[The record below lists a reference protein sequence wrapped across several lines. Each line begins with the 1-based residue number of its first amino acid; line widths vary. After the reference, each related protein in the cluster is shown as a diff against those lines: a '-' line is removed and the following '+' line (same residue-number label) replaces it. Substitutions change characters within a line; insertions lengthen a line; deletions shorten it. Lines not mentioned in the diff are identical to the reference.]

1 MKAARAAPLITAA
14 AVALGVAALGGLVTD
29 TGEWYQS
36 LAKPTWNPP
45 DWLFGPA
52 WTLIYGLTALSAAI
66 AWSRTGDA
74 NTRAWLIA
82 LFAINGALNIL
93 WSALFFRFR
102 RPDLALLE
110 VSVLWLSI
118 LALIIYTSRVAR
130 SAAWLLVPYLAWVT
144 FAAILNRAVVRLNG

>member
-1 MKAARAAPLITAA
+1 VKAARAAPLITAA